1 MHSINFAPDCTY
13 LKLHRKTTLRV
24 GLAKKIALVHFY
36 LHGSIREVRGLEG
49 DVDVEVPQLSCG
61 KQLRW

>member
-13 LKLHRKTTLRV
+13 FVLHRKTTLRV

-49 DVDVEVPQLSCG
+49 DVDIEVPQLPCC
-61 KQLRW
+61 KQPWW